1 MQGTGTLKRI
11 FDFYRQ
17 GFSNMDIGKTLWM
30 VIIVKLVV
38 IFAIVKLLFMPDVL
52 DQKATD
58 NDKAEYIST
67 RITLTHIFASG
78 LSQRRDFGV
87 FGGQWPQPAPQP

>member
-1 MQGTGTLKRI
+1 MQGAGTLKRI

-58 NDKAEYIST
+58 YDKAEYIST
-67 RITLTHIFASG
+67 RITLTPRS
-78 LSQRRDFGV
+78 D
-87 FGGQWPQPAPQP
+87 P

>member
-1 MQGTGTLKRI
+1 
-11 FDFYRQ
+11 
-17 GFSNMDIGKTLWM
+17 MDIGKTLWM
-30 VIIVKLVV
+30 VVIVKLVV

-67 RITLTHIFASG
+67 RITLTPRS
-78 LSQRRDFGV
+78 D
-87 FGGQWPQPAPQP
+87 P

>member
-1 MQGTGTLKRI
+1 MQGAGTLKRI

-52 DQKATD
+52 YQKATG

-67 RITLTHIFASG
+67 RITLTPRA
-78 LSQRRDFGV
+78 D
-87 FGGQWPQPAPQP
+87 P

>member
-67 RITLTHIFASG
+67 RITLTPHS
-78 LSQRRDFGV
+78 DH
-87 FGGQWPQPAPQP
+87 

>member
-1 MQGTGTLKRI
+1 MQGAGTLKRI

-30 VIIVKLVV
+30 VIMVKLVV
-38 IFAIVKLLFMPDVL
+38 IFAIVKLLFMPDVF

-58 NDKAEYIST
+58 NDK
-67 RITLTHIFASG
+67 
-78 LSQRRDFGV
+78 
-87 FGGQWPQPAPQP
+87 PQERHSP

>member
-1 MQGTGTLKRI
+1 MQGAGTLKRI

-38 IFAIVKLLFMPDVL
+38 IFAKLKAISKFHLIRFM
-52 DQKATD
+52 AT
-58 NDKAEYIST
+58 I
-67 RITLTHIFASG
+67 I
-78 LSQRRDFGV
+78 
-87 FGGQWPQPAPQP
+87 

>member
-1 MQGTGTLKRI
+1 MQGAGTLKRI

-52 DQKATD
+52 YQKASD

-67 RITLTHIFASG
+67 RITLTPRS
-78 LSQRRDFGV
+78 D
-87 FGGQWPQPAPQP
+87 P

>member
-38 IFAIVKLLFMPDVL
+38 IFAAV
-52 DQKATD
+52 T
-58 NDKAEYIST
+58 
-67 RITLTHIFASG
+67 
-78 LSQRRDFGV
+78 SQREIT
-87 FGGQWPQPAPQP
+87 PQPEEIAAAVLFLASPAAAYITGQVLSVDGGMAM

>member
-1 MQGTGTLKRI
+1 
-11 FDFYRQ
+11 
-17 GFSNMDIGKTLWM
+17 MDIGKTLWM

-58 NDKAEYIST
+58 NDKTEYIST
-67 RITLTHIFASG
+67 RITLTPRS
-78 LSQRRDFGV
+78 D
-87 FGGQWPQPAPQP
+87 P

>member
-1 MQGTGTLKRI
+1 MQGAGTLKRI

-58 NDKAEYIST
+58 NDI
-67 RITLTHIFASG
+67 R
-78 LSQRRDFGV
+78 
-87 FGGQWPQPAPQP
+87 

>member
-1 MQGTGTLKRI
+1 MQGAGTLKRI

-38 IFAIVKLLFMPDVL
+38 IFAIVKLHFMPDVL
-52 DQKATD
+52 DQKASD
-58 NDKAEYIST
+58 NDKDEYIST
-67 RITLTHIFASG
+67 RITLTPHP
-78 LSQRRDFGV
+78 D
-87 FGGQWPQPAPQP
+87 P

>member
-30 VIIVKLVV
+30 VVIVKLVV

-58 NDKAEYIST
+58 NDKAENIST
-67 RITLTHIFASG
+67 RITLTPRS
-78 LSQRRDFGV
+78 D
-87 FGGQWPQPAPQP
+87 P